1 MASAVAATANEPV
14 TGGAMSDQQTRPEP
28 VTQPIAL
35 VPIWGDY
42 APGTR
47 FGRYRVLG
55 KLGQGGMG
63 VVYRAEQSEPIRR
76 QVALKLV
83 QQARLEREAR
93 ARFEIERQSLALLA
107 HPGIAQILDAGS
119 QPDGV
124 AWFAMEWVDGRQLDQ
139 WWQQAAP
146 TPTAR
151 LTLLRDLCRAVGH
164 AHRRGIVHCDLKPA
178 NVLVVEDVDGPRPKV
193 IDFGIARAVGSDD
206 ATPMVGTPGFMAPEQ
221 RAGRAL
227 DARSDVYALGICL
240 LKALGGRTPGDDS
253 AAMTC
258 VRDALS
264 KLPLARARRGELEAL
279 LRCALADEPS
289 ARYEDAHAL
298 ADEIECWLQ
307 HRPLAALAGRRS
319 YRWRCWLRRHRWP
332 ALAATA
338 FVLMAAGFSVQ
349 LLHQYQQTRLQRDSA
364 EQMVQLLVDTFAAA
378 DPVQFPGG
386 SASARELL
394 AAAADRVH
402 GQPLPTPVRQRLLE
416 ALGSA
421 QHSLELYADARRSY
435 RHALDSVAA
444 DDTHERDRVRLLLA
458 RIDSDAEDFAAAD
471 AAAREIFAN
480 QRQRDPALAADS
492 LLLRAD
498 NALLQDDPVTATGL
512 ADQAAALIGA
522 TGDRERRRQLAVVRA
537 RVASAQGDAQAAM
550 REQRSALALAAE
562 VWRDDDLRTL
572 DLRNDFA
579 IYAGQAGDHA
589 EAIAQLERVAELT
602 AAAWG
607 SDSAGLATVHG
618 NLGVNRLRS
627 GDAAGAEAEHRRAA
641 TIFEQR
647 LGPGSMHTG
656 TEYNNLAA
664 AIEAQGRAAEALPW
678 FERAETALV
687 ASVGAEHFRVGVTLH
702 NHARAL
708 LGSGDLAKA
717 RELLDRSAAI
727 LEPALGRE
735 HPRWQVWRTSDAQ
748 WQLAS
753 GDSAGAL
760 ATLREVSPALDA
772 AFGAHS
778 REARRAQ
785 ALWLQALVA
794 TGQCTQ
800 ARQLRQSLG
809 EAAELP
815 VVECSG
821 T

>member
-1 MASAVAATANEPV
+1 MVLGVAGTANEPV
-14 TGGAMSDQQTRPEP
+14 TGGAMSDEQTRPEP
-28 VTQPIAL
+28 VTQPIVLA
-35 VPIWGDY
+35 PAWGDY

-47 FGRYRVLG
+47 FGCYRVLR

-63 VVYRAEQSEPIRR
+63 VVYLAEQSEPIRR

-83 QQARLEREAR
+83 QQARLDRFAR
-93 ARFEIERQSLALLA
+93 ARFEIERQALALLA

-124 AWFAMEWVDGRQLDQ
+124 AWFAMELVDGRQLDQ

-146 TPTAR
+146 PLAAR

-178 NVLVVEDVDGPRPKV
+178 NVLVVDDVDGPRPKV

-206 ATPMVGTPGFMAPEQ
+206 ATPMVGTPGYMAPEQ
-221 RAGRAL
+221 RAGHAL

-240 LKALGGRTPGDDS
+240 LRALGGRAPGDELTAATS
-253 AAMTC
+253 ASH
-258 VRDALS
+258 ALS
-264 KLPLARARRGELEAL
+264 SLPLARGRRRELDAM
-279 LRCALADEPS
+279 LRCALADEPA

-298 ADEIECWLQ
+298 ADEIERWLQ
-307 HRPLAALAGRRS
+307 HRPLQALAGRRG
-319 YRWRCWLRRHRWP
+319 YRLSCWLRRHRWP
-332 ALAATA
+332 ALAAAA
-338 FVLMAAGFSVQ
+338 FMLMAAGFSVQ

-364 EQMVQLLVDTFAAA
+364 EQVVQLLVDTFAAA

-386 SASARELL
+386 SATARELL
-394 AAAADRVH
+394 AAAANRVH
-402 GQPLPTPVRQRLLE
+402 DQPLPTPVRQRLLE
-416 ALGSA
+416 ALGGA

-435 RHALDSVAA
+435 QHALESVAA
-444 DDTHERDRVRLLLA
+444 DDTHERDRLRLLLA

-471 AAAREIFAN
+471 SAAREIFAN
-480 QRQRDPALAADS
+480 QRQRDPGLAADS

-498 NALLQDDPVTATGL
+498 NALLQDDPATAAEL
-512 ADQAAALIGA
+512 ADDAAALIGA
-522 TGDRERRRQLAVVRA
+522 AGDREARRQLAVVRA
-537 RVASAQGDAQAAM
+537 RIASAQGDTQAALHA
-550 REQRSALALAAE
+550 QRSALALATQA
-562 VWRDDDLRTL
+562 WSDDDLRTL

-579 IYAGQAGDHA
+579 IYAGQAGAHA

-607 SDSAGLATVHG
+607 SDSAGLATVYG

-647 LGPGSMHTG
+647 LGAESMHTG

-664 AIEAQGRAAEALPW
+664 AIEAQGRPTEALPW
-678 FERAETALV
+678 FERAQAALT

-708 LGSGDLAKA
+708 LASGDLAKA

-735 HPRWQVWRTSDAQ
+735 HPRWQVWLTSDAQ
-748 WQLAS
+748 WHLAS

-760 ATLREVSPALDA
+760 ASLREVSPALDA

-785 ALWLQALVA
+785 ALLLQALVA
-794 TGQCTQ
+794 AGQCAQ
-800 ARQLRQSLG
+800 ARELKQTLG
-809 EAAELP
+809 EAAEPPAL
-815 VVECSG
+815 ECAD
-821 T
+821 

>member
-1 MASAVAATANEPV
+1 MVLAVAATANEPIS
-14 TGGAMSDQQTRPEP
+14 GGAMRDDQTRPEP
-28 VTQPIAL
+28 ATQPIAL
-35 VPIWGDY
+35 APAWGDY

-47 FGRYRVLG
+47 FGRYRVLR

-63 VVYRAEQSEPIRR
+63 VVYLAEQSEPIRR
-76 QVALKLV
+76 RVALKLV
-83 QQARLEREAR
+83 QQRRLEREAR
-93 ARFEIERQSLALLA
+93 VRFEIERQSLALLA

-139 WWQQAAP
+139 WWQKAAP
-146 TPTAR
+146 SIAAR
-151 LTLLRDLCRAVGH
+151 LALLRELCRAVGH

-178 NVLVVEDVDGPRPKV
+178 NLLVVEDVDGPRPKV

-206 ATPMVGTPGFMAPEQ
+206 ATSMVGTPGYMAPEQ
-221 RAGRAL
+221 RAGRPL
-227 DARSDVYALGICL
+227 DARCDVYALGICL
-240 LKALGGRTPGDDS
+240 LKALGGRTPGDDF
-253 AAMTC
+253 AAAAC

-264 KLPLARARRGELEAL
+264 NLPLARARRGELEAL
-279 LRCALADEPS
+279 LRCALADEPA

-298 ADEIECWLQ
+298 ADEIERWLR
-307 HRPLAALAGRRS
+307 HRPLAALAARRG
-319 YRWRCWLRRHRWP
+319 YRMRCWLRRHRWP
-332 ALAATA
+332 ALAAAA
-338 FVLMAAGFSVQ
+338 FVLMAAGFSAQ

-364 EQMVQLLVDTFAAA
+364 EQVVQLLVDTFAAA

-421 QHSLELYADARRSY
+421 QHSLELYADARLSY
-435 RHALDSVAA
+435 QHALDSVPA
-444 DDTHERDRVRLLLA
+444 DDTQERDRVRLLLA
-458 RIDSDAEDFAAAD
+458 RVDSDAEDFAAAD
-471 AAAREIFAN
+471 AAAREVFAG
-480 QRQRDPALAADS
+480 QRQHDPTLAADS

-498 NALLQDDPVTATGL
+498 NALLQDDPATATGL
-512 ADQAAALIGA
+512 ADEAAALIGPA
-522 TGDRERRRQLAVVRA
+522 SDHEQRRQLAVVRA
-537 RVASAQGDAQAAM
+537 RIATAQGDARTAM
-550 REQRSALALAAE
+550 REQHNALALAAE
-562 VWRDDDLRTL
+562 AWRDDDLRTL

-579 IYAGQAGDHA
+579 IYAGQAGAHA

-602 AAAWG
+602 ATAWG
-607 SDSAGLATVHG
+607 SDSAGLATVYA
-618 NLGVNRLRS
+618 NLGVSRLRS
-627 GDAAGAEAEHRRAA
+627 GDAAGAEIEHRRATA
-641 TIFEQR
+641 IFEQR
-647 LGPGSMHTG
+647 LGRESMHTG

-664 AIEAQGRAAEALPW
+664 AIEAQGRATEALPW
-678 FERAETALV
+678 FERAEAALV
-687 ASVGAEHFRVGVTLH
+687 ASVGAEHFRLGVTLH

-708 LGSGDLAKA
+708 LASGDLAKA

-748 WQLAS
+748 WQLLS
-753 GDSAGAL
+753 GDGDGAL

-794 TGQCTQ
+794 SGQCAQ
-800 ARQLRQSLG
+800 ARRLRQTLG

-815 VVECSG
+815 AIECAD
-821 T
+821 